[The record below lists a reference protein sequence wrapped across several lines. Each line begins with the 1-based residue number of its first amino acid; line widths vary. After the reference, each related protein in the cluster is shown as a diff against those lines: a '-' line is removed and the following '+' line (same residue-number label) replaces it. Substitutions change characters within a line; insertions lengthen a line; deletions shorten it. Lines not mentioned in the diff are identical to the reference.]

1 MLNHPVTSSSHWRI
15 PARHGGPL
23 PTRGAWRV
31 ARGWLGVGTWRAA
44 RWLWRTL
51 VMGLLVGSVLG
62 PPLLVVGALVCL
74 FAPSLTVGRHL
85 APALIVA
92 ALLWLLAAIFGAH
105 AHARPRSDDDDPTS
119 ALP

>member
-1 MLNHPVTSSSHWRI
+1 MV
-15 PARHGGPL
+15 AG
-23 PTRGAWRV
+23 TRW
-31 ARGWLGVGTWRAA
+31 AA
-44 RWLWRTL
+44 RWLWRSL

-85 APALIVA
+85 APALVIV

-105 AHARPRSDDDDPTS
+105 AHVQPHSDDDSTTEAP
-119 ALP
+119 